1 MEKEKHYLSSE
12 KHAELTAELDAL
24 KKVKRREI
32 AERLE
37 FAKSLGDLSENAE
50 YQSAREEQADA
61 EDRIS
66 ELENILKVSEI
77 ITAKHTS
84 QVEIGSNLVIKKK
97 SSGEEMKYQ
106 IVGPEEVN
114 VTAGKI
120 SYLSPLGSS
129 LMKKKKGDEV
139 TVETPKGKIVYELI
153 RIS

>member
-84 QVEIGSNLVIKKK
+84 QVEIGSNIVIKKK
-97 SSGEEMKYQ
+97 GNGEEMKYQ

-114 VTAGKI
+114 VLAGKI